1 MKIVKIT
8 TEVKSIELKTPF
20 RTALRETS
28 HVEFVRVEVACEGGF
43 IGIGEA
49 SASKAITGEDI
60 YIILTSIASVEELFF
75 GLTCKEAFDVLH
87 TKCSIGSSAKAA
99 LDIAF
104 THLLSQEAKKPLYEY
119 FGATDLSPLKSDITI
134 SLNEADVMLQDAK
147 KAFSNGMEILKVKV
161 GNDVL
166 HAVDIVRKISE
177 ELPQCDILVDA
188 NQAWNFD
195 STILFI
201 ENMLDTPI
209 KLIEQPVPAPD
220 LDNLKKITEL
230 SQIPILA
237 DESVFTLEDAKKVIQ
252 EKCADMINVK
262 FMKCGGVSKAIEILE
277 FARSSGFKCMLGS
290 MLEGPHSINMA
301 IHLAFAYRDVIEY
314 VDLDS
319 PLLYKEMPRE
329 LDFVFNGCEIK
340 PL

>member
-28 HVEFVRVEVACEGGF
+28 HVEFVRVEVECEGGLV
-43 IGIGEA
+43 GIGEA
-49 SASKAITGEDI
+49 SASKVITGEDI

-75 GLTCKEAFDVLH
+75 GLTCKEALEVLH
-87 TKCSIGSSAKAA
+87 VKCAIGSSAKAA

-201 ENMLDTPI
+201 ENMLGTPI

-262 FMKCGGVSKAIEILE
+262 IMKCGGVSKAIEILE

-301 IHLAFAYRDVIEY
+301 LHLAFAYRDVIEY

>member
-1 MKIVKIT
+1 MKIVNIT

-20 RTALRETS
+20 KTALREAS
-28 HVEFVRVEVACEGGF
+28 HVEFVRVHVECDNALV
-43 IGIGEA
+43 GIGEA

-60 YIILTSIASVEELFF
+60 YIILTSIASVEELFL
-75 GLTCKEAFDVLH
+75 GLTCKEALEILH

-104 THLLSQEAKKPLYEY
+104 THLLAQEAKKPLYEY
-119 FGATDLSPLKSDITI
+119 FGATDLSPIKSDITI
-134 SLNEADVMLQDAK
+134 SLNEEDVMLQDAK
-147 KAFSNGMEILKVKV
+147 EAFANGMEILKVKV
-161 GNDVL
+161 GSDVL
-166 HAVDIVRKISE
+166 HAVSIVRKIAG
-177 ELPQCDILVDA
+177 ELPRCDILVDA
-188 NQAWNFD
+188 NQAWTFEGA
-195 STILFI
+195 TLFI
-201 ENMLDTPI
+201 KNMLDNHI

-237 DESVFTLEDAKKVIQ
+237 DEAVFTLEDAKKVIQ

-277 FARSSGFKCMLGS
+277 FARANRVKCMLGS
-290 MLEGPHSINMA
+290 MLEGPYSINMA
-301 IHLAFAYRDVIEY
+301 MHLAFAYRDVIEY

-319 PLLYKEMPRE
+319 PLLYKEMPKE
-329 LDFVFNGCEIK
+329 LDFVFDGCKIK
-340 PL
+340 LY

>member
-28 HVEFVRVEVACEGGF
+28 HVEFVRVEVECEGGLV
-43 IGIGEA
+43 GIGEA
-49 SASKAITGEDI
+49 SASKVITGEDI

-75 GLTCKEAFDVLH
+75 GLTCKEALEVLH
-87 TKCSIGSSAKAA
+87 VKCAIGSSAKAA

-161 GNDVL
+161 GDDVL

-201 ENMLDTPI
+201 ENMLGTPI

-252 EKCADMINVK
+252 EKCADMINIK

-301 IHLAFAYRDVIEY
+301 LHLAFAYRDVIEY

-319 PLLYKEMPRE
+319 PFLYKEMPQE

>member
-28 HVEFVRVEVACEGGF
+28 HVEFVRVEVECEGGLV
-43 IGIGEA
+43 GIGEA
-49 SASKAITGEDI
+49 SASKVITGEDI

-75 GLTCKEAFDVLH
+75 GLTCKEALEVLH
-87 TKCSIGSSAKAA
+87 VKCAIGSSAKAA

-104 THLLSQEAKKPLYEY
+104 THLIAQEAKKPLYEY

-134 SLNEADVMLQDAK
+134 SLNEVDVMLKDAK
-147 KAFSNGMEILKVKV
+147 EAFANGMEILKVKV
-161 GNDVL
+161 GDDVL
-166 HAVDIVRKISE
+166 HAVDIVRKISA
-177 ELPQCDILVDA
+177 ELPECEILVDA

-209 KLIEQPVPAPD
+209 KLIEQPLEAPN
-220 LDNLKKITEL
+220 LDGLKRVSEI
-230 SQIPILA
+230 SHIPILA
-237 DESVFTLEDAKKVIQ
+237 DEAVFTLEDAQKIMQ

-262 FMKCGGVSKAIEILE
+262 LMKCGGVSKAVEILE
-277 FARSSGFKCMLGS
+277 FARNSGFKCMLGS
-290 MLEGPHSINMA
+290 MLEGPYSINMA
-301 IHLAFAYRDVIEY
+301 LHLAFAYRDVIEY

-319 PLLYKEMPRE
+319 PLLYKEMPQE

-340 PL
+340 LL